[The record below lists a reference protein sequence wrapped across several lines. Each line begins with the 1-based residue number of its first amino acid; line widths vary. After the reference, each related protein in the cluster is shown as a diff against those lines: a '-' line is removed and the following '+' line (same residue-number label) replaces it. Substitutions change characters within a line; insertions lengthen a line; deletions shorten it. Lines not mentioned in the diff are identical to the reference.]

1 MQKEVISKM
10 VREVLKAKGLLN
22 PPAEKP
28 LSNRIQRARSV
39 PAVLNVFHPGVR
51 KLEQALEQ
59 VRLIENIAARSSTF
73 TVNSAR
79 SWVCGEDVREKTGSR
94 CILDTVKPE
103 GLEKALLKA
112 DILVLPTF
120 CFKTAAKVARLIGD
134 DQETTIVLSA
144 LIQDKPVLATHDGFT
159 LLNTLSNKGIRDEIK
174 QVLGKLESFGMVF
187 CETDQLAATFQ
198 KMITGSNKTL
208 PHEIKKEPG
217 NQTTPGRRLIT
228 AKDIRMAADTNQD
241 EIALAPGVLITP
253 LARDQAR
260 EYGIRIVREGL
271 KKNNIELAKGD
282 QIDDGS

>member
-1 MQKEVISKM
+1 M
-10 VREVLKAKGLLN
+10 VREVLQAKGLLN
-22 PPAEKP
+22 HPAEKP
-28 LSNRIQRARSV
+28 LLNRIQRARSA

-51 KLEQALEQ
+51 RLEQALEQ
-59 VRLIENIAARSSTF
+59 VRLIEDIAARSSTF

-79 SWVCGEDVREKTGSR
+79 SWVCGEDVREKAGSR

-103 GLEKALLKA
+103 GLEKALQKA

-144 LIQDKPVLATHDGFT
+144 LIQNKPVLATSDGFT
-159 LLNTLSNKGIRDEIK
+159 LLNSLSNKGIGDEIK

-198 KMITGSNKTL
+198 QMMTGSNKTL
-208 PHEIKKEPG
+208 PCETKKESG
-217 NQTTPGRRLIT
+217 KQTAPGRRLIT
-228 AKDIRMAADTNQD
+228 AKDIRMAADNNQD
-241 EIALAPGVLITP
+241 SITLAPGGLITP

-260 EYGIRIVREGL
+260 EYAIRIDRADTRAL
-271 KKNNIELAKGD
+271 TK
-282 QIDDGS
+282 